1 MHVVYF
7 IALVLALS
15 PLFRRLSSG
24 GRISTAGTIAVAV
37 MGFVGYN
44 GRWGQAQSPEAA
56 PLVIALVAVLAIW
69 GGVRLD
75 LPRRLMRPRADEPLG
90 SGGAFGAEASAAESP
105 GLPVAS
111 PEFGQVSLR
120 EVMTPKAMISGVD
133 LGVTASEAVGV
144 ASSSGHSR
152 LVVYEGDLD
161 HIKGV
166 VNIHGLLA
174 SFGRSTGIRRLVRQ
188 AMFVPES
195 KNCFRML
202 EHFLREQEQ
211 FAVVIDEFGGTAGV
225 VTVEDLLDELVG
237 EMADEHER
245 EAAPIRRTSDGG
257 YLVPGHIK
265 VDEINSRLGLD
276 IPEGDYET
284 VSGYILEVLG
294 RVPPRGER
302 ISLDRATL
310 EVAVSTARRIVT
322 IKVTTEGSGSVRSRG
337 SGPGDGLDAGGASD
351 GAGSRPEAK

>member
-1 MHVVYF
+1 MHAVYF
-7 IALVLALS
+7 IALALVLS
-15 PLFRRLSSG
+15 PFFRRPSSG
-24 GRISTAGTIAVAV
+24 GRVSVAGTIAVAV

-44 GRWGQAQSPEAA
+44 SRWGQAQFPEVA
-56 PLVIALVAVLAIW
+56 PLVIAVLAVLAIW

-75 LPRRLMRPRADEPLG
+75 LPRRLMRPRAGQPVG
-90 SGGAFGAEASAAESP
+90 SGEPSGAEASAAESP

-133 LGVTASEAVGV
+133 LGVSASEAAGV

-161 HIKGV
+161 HIQGV

-174 SFGRSTGIRRLVRQ
+174 SFGHSTGIRRLIRP

-195 KNCFRML
+195 KNCFSML

-245 EAAPIRRTSDGG
+245 EEAPVRRTSDGG

-322 IKVTTEGSGSVRSRG
+322 IKVTTEGSGSGRSRASG
-337 SGPGDGLDAGGASD
+337 SGDVPNADGASD